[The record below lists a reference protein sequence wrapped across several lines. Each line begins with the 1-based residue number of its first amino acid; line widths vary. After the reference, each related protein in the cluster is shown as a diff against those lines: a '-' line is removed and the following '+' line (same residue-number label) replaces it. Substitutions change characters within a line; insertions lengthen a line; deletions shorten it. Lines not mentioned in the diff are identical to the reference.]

1 MRDAPSKGCGCGAPT
16 LPLADY
22 LRAEAGRRFELGTAD
37 CVTLA
42 ADWLRLRRGIDP
54 LADCRGYAGDANAC
68 LVDKGGRGGLL
79 RAAGRALRQ
88 AGLPMTR
95 NPQPGDVAVVK
106 LGDNLA
112 TCAIRSA
119 RGWVLRLD
127 DGLASV
133 PPERV
138 RVLAAWSV

>member
-1 MRDAPSKGCGCGAPT
+1 MEITA
-16 LPLADY
+16 Y
-22 LRAEAGRRFELGTAD
+22 LRAEAARPFALGTAD

-42 ADWLRLRRGIDP
+42 ADWIRARTGTDP
-54 LADCRGYAGDANAC
+54 IADCRCYAGDANAC
-68 LVDKGGRGGLL
+68 LAERGGLL
-79 RAAGRALRQ
+79 RAAGRALRH

-95 NPQPGDVAVVK
+95 NPQPGDVAIVK
-106 LGDNLA
+106 LGSNLA
-112 TCAIRSA
+112 VCAIRSE

-127 DGLASV
+127 DGLASL